1 MKDGMALRGLQ
12 LVEFSIKG
20 EKDAADQEQRK
31 LKFLYWKSKGNI
43 RAELYLMGFVKAVSP
58 MLK

>member
-1 MKDGMALRGLQ
+1 MALRGLQ

-20 EKDAADQEQRK
+20 EKDAVDQEQRK
-31 LKFLYWKSKGNI
+31 LKFLCWKSKSNI
-43 RAELYLMGFVKAVSP
+43 RAELSLMGYVKAVSP

>member
-1 MKDGMALRGLQ
+1 MALRGLQ

-43 RAELYLMGFVKAVSP
+43 RAELYLMGSVKAMSP

>member
-1 MKDGMALRGLQ
+1 MAVRGLQ

-20 EKDAADQEQRK
+20 EKGAVDQEQRK
-31 LKFLYWKSKGNI
+31 PKSLCWQCRSKI
-43 RAELYLMGFVKAVSP
+43 RAELFLMGYVKTMSP

>member
-20 EKDAADQEQRK
+20 EKDAEDQEQRK
-31 LKFLYWKSKGNI
+31 LKFLCWKSKSNI
-43 RAELYLMGFVKAVSP
+43 RAKLSLIGYVKAVSP